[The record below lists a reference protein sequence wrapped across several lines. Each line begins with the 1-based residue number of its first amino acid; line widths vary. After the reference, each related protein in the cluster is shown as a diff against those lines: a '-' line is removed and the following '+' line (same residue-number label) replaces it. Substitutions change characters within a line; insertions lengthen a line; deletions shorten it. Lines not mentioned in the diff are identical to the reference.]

1 MTNENERLIK
11 EIVGGVRRLVRAVYL
26 DASKISR
33 RFGLT
38 AAQNAVVRCIVS
50 EGPISSAE
58 LSRKLFVTP
67 SNITGII
74 DRLEKKGLVVRVRQ
88 ESDRRVVLISLTN
101 AGRKLGKALPDPV
114 ESRFISQLAD
124 LEPERVQYL
133 AEAMGQILHLF
144 DTQGIED
151 APLEWN
157 PEDKESAI

>member
-1 MTNENERLIK
+1 MASENERMIK
-11 EIVGGVRRLVRAVYL
+11 EIVSGVRRLVRAVYL

-38 AAQNAVVRCIVS
+38 AAQNAVVRCLFS

-88 ESDRRVVLISLTN
+88 ESDRRVVLISLTDM
-101 AGRKLGKALPDPV
+101 GQKLGKALPDPV

-124 LEPERVQYL
+124 LEPERVQFL

-144 DTQGIED
+144 DTRGVED

-157 PEDKESAI
+157 PGDKENAI

>member
-1 MTNENERLIK
+1 MPNENERLIK
-11 EIVGGVRRLVRAVYL
+11 EIVSGVRRLVRVVYL

-38 AAQNAVVRCIVS
+38 AAQNAVIRCLFS
-50 EGPISSAE
+50 AGPISSAE

-74 DRLEKKGLVVRVRQ
+74 DRLEKKELVVRTRQ
-88 ESDRRVVLISLTN
+88 ETDRRVVLIALT
-101 AGRKLGKALPDPV
+101 AKGKKLGKALPDPV
-114 ESRFISQLAD
+114 ESRFISDLAD
-124 LEPERVQYL
+124 LEPERVQFL
-133 AEAMGQILHLF
+133 AEAMNQMLHLF
-144 DTQGIED
+144 DTRGIED

>member
-1 MTNENERLIK
+1 MANENEAMIK
-11 EIVGGVRRLVRAVYL
+11 DIVSDVRRLVRAVYL

-38 AAQNAVVRCIVS
+38 AAQNAVIRCLHS

-74 DRLEKKGLVVRVRQ
+74 DRLEKKDLVARVRQ
-88 ESDRRVVLISLTN
+88 ESDRRVVMITLTQT
-101 AGRKLGKALPDPV
+101 GKKLGRALPDPV

-124 LEPERVQYL
+124 LEPERVQFM
-133 AEAMGQILHLF
+133 AEAMNQILSLF
-144 DTQGIED
+144 DTRGID
-151 APLEWN
+151 DTPLEWK
-157 PEDKESAI
+157 PGDKESAL